1 MELIKFMQLDL
12 QKSQNLQNLNL
23 LKQQPTHKERLK
35 ILANTVDEDGNILFI
50 GEEENRIFLRKKAT
64 REDKCLG
71 RVIAFE
77 KNLLYYK
84 QEDER
89 NIFNKTNAWSIN
101 YTIFNL
107 VDHTT
112 YETLKYTYQ
121 IPKGRALEFGEILK
135 FDGTEKK
142 IYIPLTYWDKR
153 ITVGPKQAMSEAEL
167 RRRNYL
173 GDAWYDLLKDV
184 INSEYMSKIGNF
196 LRERRQVSIVYPDE
210 NLVFRALKFVHPKHA
225 KVIILGQDPY
235 YDGSA
240 NGLAFGFKDD
250 SKKRPAK
257 SLDVIYKEIERD
269 CYKGMF
275 LDFDNTLI
283 PWAQQ
288 GVLLLNT
295 ILTVERGKPK
305 SHAGVGWQRFV
316 KIVLYEL
323 LKDLSPKVFMLW
335 GNDAQALFREVEVKV
350 PVNPHAALYAKH
362 PAADLYGVDD
372 FGQLVPNY
380 PNTFAGCGH
389 FSKANDFLLKHK
401 RKPIIW

>member
-1 MELIKFMQLDL
+1 M
-12 QKSQNLQNLNL
+12 S
-23 LKQQPTHKERLK
+23 
-35 ILANTVDEDGNILFI
+35 I
-50 GEEENRIFLRKKAT
+50 GEEDKIFFRKKAT

-77 KNLLYYK
+77 RNLLYTK

-89 NIFNKTNAWSIN
+89 NIFRNTNSWSIN
-101 YTIFNL
+101 YTIFKL
-107 VDHTT
+107 VDHIV
-112 YETLKYTYQ
+112 YETLKFTYQ
-121 IPKGRALEFGEILK
+121 IPRIRAAEFGEVVN
-135 FDGTEKK
+135 FGGEQK
-142 IYIPLTYWDKR
+142 IYVPLIYWDKR
-153 ITVGPKQAMSEAEL
+153 ITVGPKQGISDTEL

-173 GDAWYDLLKDV
+173 GDTWYDMLKTV

-210 NLVFRALKFVHPKHA
+210 NLVFRALKLTHPRQV

-235 YDGSA
+235 IDGSA

-257 SLDVIYKEIERD
+257 SLDVIFKEIERD
-269 CYKGMF
+269 LYKGMF

-295 ILTVERGKPK
+295 ILTVERGKSK
-305 SHAGVGWQRFV
+305 SHANIGWQRFV

-323 LKDLSPKVFMLW
+323 LNDPAPKVFMLW
-335 GNDAQALFREVEVKV
+335 GNEAQTLFQEVETKV
-350 PVNPHAALYAKH
+350 PVNPHACLYAKH
-362 PAADLYGVDD
+362 PAADLYAADQ
-372 FGQLVPNY
+372 FGDTAPNY
-380 PNTFAGCGH
+380 PNTFAGCKH
-389 FSKANDFLLKHK
+389 FSKANEFLLKHK
-401 RKPIIW
+401 RKHIRW